1 DDYQSVLAI
10 LLQEPVE
17 NIRKAKFEG
26 LDRVITSL
34 KYLQEPAKIYE
45 QPTKLGE
52 YVFPQDLTMETVE
65 QFECLRKYIKET
77 QGKTIREQTEA
88 LGMYAAIYC
97 QGSKEE
103 FDEEKAKYLAE
114 EFKTYPCLEVMSAG
128 SFFMAKEL

>member
-1 DDYQSVLAI
+1 MIKAKINGRKVEIETSWEEMNWGKFLQLVEVKDDYQSVLAI
-10 LLQEPVE
+10 LLQEPIE

-45 QPTKLGE
+45 QPVKLGE

-77 QGKTIREQTEA
+77 QGKTRREQPEA
-88 LGMYAAIYC
+88 LGMYAAI
-97 QGSKEE
+97 
-103 FDEEKAKYLAE
+103 
-114 EFKTYPCLEVMSAG
+114 
-128 SFFMAKEL
+128 